1 MFILLPEALTL
12 DYLTNEEE
20 GQYLDRKSARI
31 RPIDIARHIVAFANA
46 NGGVLVIGI
55 EDDGQITGF
64 HNNDSRSI
72 NDFLEIPYSSC
83 KGRIKIEHEIRK
95 VTVNSKKDSILLLF
109 IEPSDNAVIKTSDD
123 KVYLRVGDKSKLLN
137 HEQVT
142 QLEYDKGERVFE
154 DIVVEDSS
162 MEDVDL
168 QLLQQYKEKLGTSL
182 SYEEILDARGLL
194 KRGHL
199 TNAGILLFAKY
210 PTKFLP
216 NARLRLL
223 KFDGTR
229 FETGRRLNIVKE
241 INYEYAI
248 PKIIQEVKTAINLQL
263 REFQYLDENG
273 VFKIIPE
280 YPEFAWFEGIV
291 NSLTHRNYSIIGDHI
306 RVSLYDDRL
315 EIFSPGHLPNI
326 VTLDNMLNTRY
337 SRNPRIARVLSE
349 FGWVKELN
357 EGVKRIYDEMQMF
370 FLKEPTYTEPNGNSV
385 LLVLENSITS
395 RQLRTN
401 DKLSSIFRQE
411 ILESLNEFETT
422 IIQYLA
428 NNKSITIKKVK
439 EMFGKGD
446 TFSRKQLKH
455 LQELSLIEW
464 HGSNKSDPTQYYSL
478 RKDV

>member
-1 MFILLPEALTL
+1 MLLPKILTL
-12 DYLTNEEE
+12 EYLSNEKE

-31 RPIDIARHIVAFANA
+31 KPSDIARHIVAFANA
-46 NGGVLVIGI
+46 NGGVLAIGI
-55 EDDGQITGF
+55 EDNGEITGF
-64 HNNDSRSI
+64 NNKDSKSI
-72 NDFLEIPYSSC
+72 NDFLNVPFSSC
-83 KGRIKIEHEIRK
+83 KGRLKVEHEIRK
-95 VTVNSKKDSILLLF
+95 VTIDSKQDSILLLF
-109 IEPSDNAVIKTSDD
+109 IEPSEDAVIKTSDD

-142 QLEYDKGERVFE
+142 QLEYDKGERIFE
-154 DIVVEDSS
+154 DIIVEDSS
-162 MEDVDL
+162 IDDVDL

-194 KRGHL
+194 KKGHL
-199 TNAGILLFAKY
+199 TNAGILLFAKH

-229 FETGRRLNIVKE
+229 FETGQRLNIIKE
-241 INYEYAI
+241 INYEDAI
-248 PKIIQEVKTAINLQL
+248 PKIIQKVKNAITLQL

-273 VFKIIPE
+273 VFKVIPE

-291 NSLTHRNYSIIGDHI
+291 NSLTHRNYSIMGDHI

-315 EIFSPGHLPNI
+315 EILSPGKLPNI

-337 SRNPRIARVLSE
+337 SRNPRIARVLGE

-357 EGVKRIYDEMQMF
+357 EGVKRIYDEMQMY
-370 FLKEPTYTEPNGNSV
+370 FLKSPTYSEPNGNSV

-395 RQLRTN
+395 RQLRTD
-401 DKLSSIFRQE
+401 DKISSMFDQE
-411 ILESLNEFETT
+411 ILGQLNEFETT
-422 IIQYLA
+422 IIQFLT
-428 NNKSITIKKVK
+428 NNKSITIKTAKNILH
-439 EMFGKGD
+439 KGD

-455 LQELSLIEW
+455 LEELDIIEW
-464 HGSNKSDPTQYYSL
+464 HGSNKSDPTQYYTLKS
-478 RKDV
+478 K

>member
-1 MFILLPEALTL
+1 MLPEALTL

-64 HNNDSRSI
+64 HNNDSKSI

-280 YPEFAWFEGIV
+280 YPEFAW
-291 NSLTHRNYSIIGDHI
+291 
-306 RVSLYDDRL
+306 
-315 EIFSPGHLPNI
+315 
-326 VTLDNMLNTRY
+326 
-337 SRNPRIARVLSE
+337 
-349 FGWVKELN
+349 VKELN

>member
-1 MFILLPEALTL
+1 MLPKILTL
-12 DYLTNEEE
+12 EYLSNEKE

-31 RPIDIARHIVAFANA
+31 KPSDIARHIVAFANA
-46 NGGVLVIGI
+46 NGGVLAIGI
-55 EDDGQITGF
+55 EDNGEITGF
-64 HNNDSRSI
+64 NNKDSKSI
-72 NDFLEIPYSSC
+72 NDFLNVPFSSC
-83 KGRIKIEHEIRK
+83 KGRLKVEHEIRK
-95 VTVNSKKDSILLLF
+95 VTIDSKQDSILLLF
-109 IEPSDNAVIKTSDD
+109 IEPSEDAVIKTSDD

-142 QLEYDKGERVFE
+142 QLEYDKGERIFE
-154 DIVVEDSS
+154 DIIVEDSS
-162 MEDVDL
+162 IDDVDL

-194 KRGHL
+194 KKGHL
-199 TNAGILLFAKY
+199 TNAGILLFAKH

-229 FETGRRLNIVKE
+229 FETGQRLNIIKE
-241 INYEYAI
+241 INYEDAI
-248 PKIIQEVKTAINLQL
+248 PKIIQKVKNAITLQL

-273 VFKIIPE
+273 VFKVIPE

-291 NSLTHRNYSIIGDHI
+291 NSLTHRNYSIMGDHI

-315 EIFSPGHLPNI
+315 EILSPGKLPNI

-337 SRNPRIARVLSE
+337 SRNPRIARVLGE

-357 EGVKRIYDEMQMF
+357 EGVKRIYDEMQMY
-370 FLKEPTYTEPNGNSV
+370 FLKSPTYSEPNGNSV

-395 RQLRTN
+395 RQLRTD
-401 DKLSSIFRQE
+401 DKISSMFDQE
-411 ILESLNEFETT
+411 ILGQLNEFETT
-422 IIQYLA
+422 IIQFLT
-428 NNKSITIKKVK
+428 NNKSITIKTAKNILH
-439 EMFGKGD
+439 KGD

-455 LQELSLIEW
+455 LEELDIIEW
-464 HGSNKSDPTQYYSL
+464 HGSNKSDPTQYYTLKS
-478 RKDV
+478 K

>member
-1 MFILLPEALTL
+1 MSILLPKILTL
-12 DYLTNEEE
+12 EYLSNEKE

-31 RPIDIARHIVAFANA
+31 KPSDIARHIVAFANA
-46 NGGVLVIGI
+46 NGGVLAIGI
-55 EDDGQITGF
+55 EDNGEITGF
-64 HNNDSRSI
+64 NNKDSKSI
-72 NDFLEIPYSSC
+72 NDFLNVPFSSC
-83 KGRIKIEHEIRK
+83 KGRLKVEHEIRK
-95 VTVNSKKDSILLLF
+95 VTIDSKQDSILLLF
-109 IEPSDNAVIKTSDD
+109 IEPSEDAVIKTSDD

-142 QLEYDKGERVFE
+142 QLEYDKGERIFE
-154 DIVVEDSS
+154 DIIVEDSS
-162 MEDVDL
+162 IDDVDL

-194 KRGHL
+194 KKGHL
-199 TNAGILLFAKY
+199 TNAGILLFAKH

-229 FETGRRLNIVKE
+229 FETGQRLNIIKE
-241 INYEYAI
+241 INYEDAI
-248 PKIIQEVKTAINLQL
+248 PKIIQKVKNAITLQL

-273 VFKIIPE
+273 VFKVIPE

-291 NSLTHRNYSIIGDHI
+291 NSLTHRNYSIMGDHI

-315 EIFSPGHLPNI
+315 EILSPGKLPNI

-337 SRNPRIARVLSE
+337 SRNPRIARVLGE

-357 EGVKRIYDEMQMF
+357 EGVKRIYDEMQMY
-370 FLKEPTYTEPNGNSV
+370 FLKSPTYSEPNGNSV

-395 RQLRTN
+395 RQLRTD
-401 DKLSSIFRQE
+401 DKISSMFDQK
-411 ILESLNEFETT
+411 ILGQLNEFETT
-422 IIQYLA
+422 IIQFLT
-428 NNKSITIKKVK
+428 NNKSITIKTAKSILH
-439 EMFGKGD
+439 KGD

-455 LQELSLIEW
+455 LEELDIIEW
-464 HGSNKSDPTQYYSL
+464 HGSNKSDPTQYYTLKS
-478 RKDV
+478 K

>member
-1 MFILLPEALTL
+1 MLPKILTL
-12 DYLTNEEE
+12 EYLSNEKE

-31 RPIDIARHIVAFANA
+31 KPSDIARHIVAFANA
-46 NGGVLVIGI
+46 NGGVLAIGI
-55 EDDGQITGF
+55 EDNGEITGF
-64 HNNDSRSI
+64 NNKDSKSI
-72 NDFLEIPYSSC
+72 NDFLNVPFSSC
-83 KGRIKIEHEIRK
+83 KGRLKVEHEIRK
-95 VTVNSKKDSILLLF
+95 VTIDSKQDSILLLF
-109 IEPSDNAVIKTSDD
+109 IEPSEDAVIKTSDD

-142 QLEYDKGERVFE
+142 QLEYDKGERIFE
-154 DIVVEDSS
+154 DIIVEDSS
-162 MEDVDL
+162 IDDVDL

-194 KRGHL
+194 KKGHL
-199 TNAGILLFAKY
+199 TNAGILLFAKH

-229 FETGRRLNIVKE
+229 FETGQRLNIIKE
-241 INYEYAI
+241 INYEDAI
-248 PKIIQEVKTAINLQL
+248 PKIIQQVKNAITLQL

-273 VFKIIPE
+273 VFKVIPE

-291 NSLTHRNYSIIGDHI
+291 NSLTHRNYSIMGDHI

-315 EIFSPGHLPNI
+315 EILSPGKLPNI

-337 SRNPRIARVLSE
+337 SRNPRISRVLGE

-357 EGVKRIYDEMQMF
+357 EGVKRIYDEMQMY
-370 FLKEPTYTEPNGNSV
+370 FLKSPTYSEPNGNSV

-395 RQLRTN
+395 RQLRTD
-401 DKLSSIFRQE
+401 DKISSMFDQE
-411 ILESLNEFETT
+411 MLGQLNEFETT
-422 IIQYLA
+422 IIQFLT
-428 NNKSITIKKVK
+428 NNKSITIKTAKNILH
-439 EMFGKGD
+439 KGD

-455 LQELSLIEW
+455 LEELDIIEW
-464 HGSNKSDPTQYYSL
+464 HGSNKSDPTQYYTLKS
-478 RKDV
+478 K

>member
-1 MFILLPEALTL
+1 MLPKILTL
-12 DYLTNEEE
+12 EYLSNEKE

-31 RPIDIARHIVAFANA
+31 KPSDIARHIVAFANA
-46 NGGVLVIGI
+46 NGGVLAIGI
-55 EDDGQITGF
+55 EDNGEITGF
-64 HNNDSRSI
+64 NNKDSKSI
-72 NDFLEIPYSSC
+72 NDFLNVPFSSC
-83 KGRIKIEHEIRK
+83 KGRLKVEHEIRK
-95 VTVNSKKDSILLLF
+95 VTIDSKQDSILLLF
-109 IEPSDNAVIKTSDD
+109 IEPSEDAVIKTSDD

-142 QLEYDKGERVFE
+142 QLEYDKGERIFE
-154 DIVVEDSS
+154 DIIVEDSS
-162 MEDVDL
+162 IDDVDL

-194 KRGHL
+194 KKGHL
-199 TNAGILLFAKY
+199 TNAGILLFAKH

-229 FETGRRLNIVKE
+229 FETGQRLNIIKE
-241 INYEYAI
+241 INYEDAI
-248 PKIIQEVKTAINLQL
+248 PKIIQQVKNAITLQL

-273 VFKIIPE
+273 VFKVIPE

-291 NSLTHRNYSIIGDHI
+291 NSLTHRNYSIMGDHI

-315 EIFSPGHLPNI
+315 EILSPGKLPNI

-337 SRNPRIARVLSE
+337 SRNPRIARVLGE

-357 EGVKRIYDEMQMF
+357 EGVKRIYDEMQMY
-370 FLKEPTYTEPNGNSV
+370 FLKPPTYSEPNGNSV

-395 RQLRTN
+395 RQLRTD
-401 DKLSSIFRQE
+401 DKISSMFDQK
-411 ILESLNEFETT
+411 ILGQLNEFETT
-422 IIQYLA
+422 IIQFLT
-428 NNKSITIKKVK
+428 NNKSITIKTAKNILH
-439 EMFGKGD
+439 KGD

-455 LQELSLIEW
+455 LEELDIIEW
-464 HGSNKSDPTQYYSL
+464 HGSNKSDPTQYYTLKS
-478 RKDV
+478 K

>member
-1 MFILLPEALTL
+1 MLPKILTL
-12 DYLTNEEE
+12 EYLSNEKE

-31 RPIDIARHIVAFANA
+31 KPSDIARHIVAFANA
-46 NGGVLVIGI
+46 NGGVLAIGI
-55 EDDGQITGF
+55 EDNGEITGF
-64 HNNDSRSI
+64 NNKDSKSI
-72 NDFLEIPYSSC
+72 NDFLNVPFSSC
-83 KGRIKIEHEIRK
+83 KGRLKVEHEIRK
-95 VTVNSKKDSILLLF
+95 VTIDSKQDSILLLF
-109 IEPSDNAVIKTSDD
+109 IEPSEDAVIKTSDD

-142 QLEYDKGERVFE
+142 QLEYDKGERIFE
-154 DIVVEDSS
+154 DIIVEDSS
-162 MEDVDL
+162 KDDVDL

-194 KRGHL
+194 KKGHL
-199 TNAGILLFAKY
+199 TNAGILLFAKH

-229 FETGRRLNIVKE
+229 FETGQRLNIIKE
-241 INYEYAI
+241 INYEDAI
-248 PKIIQEVKTAINLQL
+248 PKIIQQVKNAITLQL

-273 VFKIIPE
+273 VFKVIPE

-291 NSLTHRNYSIIGDHI
+291 NSLTHRNYSIMGDHI

-315 EIFSPGHLPNI
+315 EILSPGKLPNI

-337 SRNPRIARVLSE
+337 SRNPRIARVLGE

-357 EGVKRIYDEMQMF
+357 EGVKRIYDEMQMY
-370 FLKEPTYTEPNGNSV
+370 FLKSPTYSEPNGNSV

-395 RQLRTN
+395 RQLRTD
-401 DKLSSIFRQE
+401 DKISSMFDQK
-411 ILESLNEFETT
+411 ILGQLNEFETT
-422 IIQYLA
+422 IIQFLT
-428 NNKSITIKKVK
+428 NNKSITIKTAKSILH
-439 EMFGKGD
+439 KGD

-455 LQELSLIEW
+455 LEELDIIEW
-464 HGSNKSDPTQYYSL
+464 HGSNKSDPTQYYTLKS
-478 RKDV
+478 K

>member
-1 MFILLPEALTL
+1 MLPKILTL
-12 DYLTNEEE
+12 EYLSNEKE

-31 RPIDIARHIVAFANA
+31 KPSDIARHIVAFANA
-46 NGGVLVIGI
+46 NGGVLAIGI
-55 EDDGQITGF
+55 EDNGEITGF
-64 HNNDSRSI
+64 NNKDSKSI
-72 NDFLEIPYSSC
+72 NDFLNVPFSSC
-83 KGRIKIEHEIRK
+83 KGRLKVEHEIRK
-95 VTVNSKKDSILLLF
+95 VTIDSKQDSILLLF
-109 IEPSDNAVIKTSDD
+109 IEPSEDAVIKTSDD

-142 QLEYDKGERVFE
+142 QLEYDKGERIFE
-154 DIVVEDSS
+154 DIIVEDSS
-162 MEDVDL
+162 IDDVDL

-194 KRGHL
+194 KKDHL
-199 TNAGILLFAKY
+199 TNAGILLFAKH

-229 FETGRRLNIVKE
+229 FETGQRLNIIKE
-241 INYEYAI
+241 INYEDAI
-248 PKIIQEVKTAINLQL
+248 PKIIQKVKNAITLQL

-273 VFKIIPE
+273 VFKVIPE

-291 NSLTHRNYSIIGDHI
+291 NSLTHRNYSIMGDHI

-315 EIFSPGHLPNI
+315 EILSPGKLPNI

-337 SRNPRIARVLSE
+337 SRNPRIARVLGE

-357 EGVKRIYDEMQMF
+357 EGVKRIYDEMQMY
-370 FLKEPTYTEPNGNSV
+370 FLKSPTYSEPNGNSV

-395 RQLRTN
+395 RQLRTD
-401 DKLSSIFRQE
+401 DKISSMFDQK
-411 ILESLNEFETT
+411 ILGQLNEFETT
-422 IIQYLA
+422 IIQFLT
-428 NNKSITIKKVK
+428 NNKSITIKTAKSILH
-439 EMFGKGD
+439 KGD

-455 LQELSLIEW
+455 LEELDIIEW
-464 HGSNKSDPTQYYSL
+464 HGSNKSDPTQYYTLKS
-478 RKDV
+478 K

>member
-1 MFILLPEALTL
+1 MSILLPKILTL
-12 DYLTNEEE
+12 EYLSNEKE

-31 RPIDIARHIVAFANA
+31 KPSDIARHIVAFANA
-46 NGGVLVIGI
+46 NGGVLAIGI
-55 EDDGQITGF
+55 EDNGEITGF
-64 HNNDSRSI
+64 NNKDSKSI
-72 NDFLEIPYSSC
+72 NDFLNVPFSSC
-83 KGRIKIEHEIRK
+83 KGRLKVEHEIRK
-95 VTVNSKKDSILLLF
+95 VTIDSKQDSILLLF
-109 IEPSDNAVIKTSDD
+109 IEPSEDAVIKTSDD

-142 QLEYDKGERVFE
+142 QLEYDKGERIFE
-154 DIVVEDSS
+154 DIIVEDSS
-162 MEDVDL
+162 IDDVDL

-194 KRGHL
+194 KKGHL
-199 TNAGILLFAKY
+199 TNAGILLFAKH

-229 FETGRRLNIVKE
+229 FETGQRLNIIKE
-241 INYEYAI
+241 INYEDAI
-248 PKIIQEVKTAINLQL
+248 PKIIQKVKNAITLQL

-273 VFKIIPE
+273 VFKVIPE

-291 NSLTHRNYSIIGDHI
+291 NSLTHRNYSIMGDHI

-315 EIFSPGHLPNI
+315 EILSPGKLPNI

-337 SRNPRIARVLSE
+337 SRNPRIARVLGE

-357 EGVKRIYDEMQMF
+357 EGVKRIYDEMQMY
-370 FLKEPTYTEPNGNSV
+370 FLKSPTYSEPNGNSV

-395 RQLRTN
+395 RQLRTD
-401 DKLSSIFRQE
+401 DKISSMFDQE
-411 ILESLNEFETT
+411 MLGQLNEFETT
-422 IIQYLA
+422 IIQFLT
-428 NNKSITIKKVK
+428 NNKSITIKTAKNILH
-439 EMFGKGD
+439 KGD

-455 LQELSLIEW
+455 LEELDIIEW
-464 HGSNKSDPTQYYSL
+464 HGSNKSDPTQYYTLKS
-478 RKDV
+478 K

>member
-1 MFILLPEALTL
+1 MSILLPKILTL
-12 DYLTNEEE
+12 EYLSNEKE

-31 RPIDIARHIVAFANA
+31 KPSDIARHIVAFANA
-46 NGGVLVIGI
+46 NGGVLAIGI
-55 EDDGQITGF
+55 EDNGEITGF
-64 HNNDSRSI
+64 NNKDSKSI
-72 NDFLEIPYSSC
+72 NDFLNVPFSSC
-83 KGRIKIEHEIRK
+83 KGRLKVEHEIRK
-95 VTVNSKKDSILLLF
+95 VTIDSKQDSILLLF
-109 IEPSDNAVIKTSDD
+109 IEPSEDAVIKTSDD

-142 QLEYDKGERVFE
+142 QLEYDKGERIFE
-154 DIVVEDSS
+154 DIIVEDSS
-162 MEDVDL
+162 IDDVDL

-194 KRGHL
+194 KKGHL
-199 TNAGILLFAKY
+199 TNAGILLFAKH

-229 FETGRRLNIVKE
+229 FETGQRLNIIKE
-241 INYEYAI
+241 INYEDAI
-248 PKIIQEVKTAINLQL
+248 PKIIQQVKNAITLQL

-273 VFKIIPE
+273 VFKVIPE

-291 NSLTHRNYSIIGDHI
+291 NSLTHRNYSIMGDHI

-315 EIFSPGHLPNI
+315 EILSPGKLPNI

-337 SRNPRIARVLSE
+337 SRNPRIARVLGE

-357 EGVKRIYDEMQMF
+357 EGVKRIYDEMQMY
-370 FLKEPTYTEPNGNSV
+370 FLKSPTYSEPNGNSV

-395 RQLRTN
+395 RQLRTD
-401 DKLSSIFRQE
+401 DKISSMFDQK
-411 ILESLNEFETT
+411 ILGQLNEFETT
-422 IIQYLA
+422 IIQFLT
-428 NNKSITIKKVK
+428 NNKSITIKTAKSILH
-439 EMFGKGD
+439 KGD

-455 LQELSLIEW
+455 LEELDIIEW
-464 HGSNKSDPTQYYSL
+464 HGSNKSDPTQYYTLKS
-478 RKDV
+478 K

>member
-1 MFILLPEALTL
+1 MLPKILTL
-12 DYLTNEEE
+12 EYLSNEKE

-31 RPIDIARHIVAFANA
+31 KPSDIARHIVAFANA
-46 NGGVLVIGI
+46 NGGVLAIGI
-55 EDDGQITGF
+55 EDNGEITGF
-64 HNNDSRSI
+64 NNKDSKSI
-72 NDFLEIPYSSC
+72 NDFLNVPFSSC
-83 KGRIKIEHEIRK
+83 KGRLKVEHEIRK
-95 VTVNSKKDSILLLF
+95 VTIDSKQDSILLLF
-109 IEPSDNAVIKTSDD
+109 IEPSEDAVIKTSDD

-142 QLEYDKGERVFE
+142 QLEYDKGERIFE
-154 DIVVEDSS
+154 DIIVEDSS
-162 MEDVDL
+162 IDDVDL

-194 KRGHL
+194 KKGHL
-199 TNAGILLFAKY
+199 TNAGILLFAKH

-229 FETGRRLNIVKE
+229 FETGQRLNIIKE
-241 INYEYAI
+241 INYEDAI
-248 PKIIQEVKTAINLQL
+248 PKIIQQVKNAITLQL

-273 VFKIIPE
+273 VFKVIPE

-291 NSLTHRNYSIIGDHI
+291 NSLTHRNYSIMGDHI

-315 EIFSPGHLPNI
+315 EILSPGKLPNI

-337 SRNPRIARVLSE
+337 SRNPRIARVLGE

-357 EGVKRIYDEMQMF
+357 EGVKRIYDEMQMY
-370 FLKEPTYTEPNGNSV
+370 FLKSPTYSEPNGNSV

-395 RQLRTN
+395 RQLRTD
-401 DKLSSIFRQE
+401 DKISSMFDQK
-411 ILESLNEFETT
+411 ILGQLNEFETT
-422 IIQYLA
+422 IIQFLT
-428 NNKSITIKKVK
+428 NNKSITIKTAKNILH
-439 EMFGKGD
+439 KGD

-455 LQELSLIEW
+455 LEELDIIEW
-464 HGSNKSDPTQYYSL
+464 HGSNKSDPTQYYTLKS
-478 RKDV
+478 K

>member
-31 RPIDIARHIVAFANA
+31 KPIDIARHIVAFANA

-64 HNNDSRSI
+64 HNNDSKSI

-280 YPEFAWFEGIV
+280 YPEFAW
-291 NSLTHRNYSIIGDHI
+291 
-306 RVSLYDDRL
+306 
-315 EIFSPGHLPNI
+315 
-326 VTLDNMLNTRY
+326 
-337 SRNPRIARVLSE
+337 
-349 FGWVKELN
+349 VKELN